1 MAEITKKETPAQ
13 IQDSDPVVMSFA
25 TQKAWTLCLISNMI
39 CIALIG
45 WTIRPTKKSATA
57 RQHTSVLEGIRRLG
71 VLWTAKRIRKFPTVA
86 ETAVSKFITTRA
98 IFVTYVAR
106 VSYHSSFKWTQ
117 VIFVGVI
124 AVKTSVEVAFS
135 IRSSLL
141 SAWRSTCST
150 LTKSVYSPGPQV
162 FFSISEWIIFK
173 LFP

>member
-25 TQKAWTLCLISNMI
+25 TQKAWTLCFISNMI
-39 CIALIG
+39 CIALNG

-71 VLWTAKRIRKFPTVA
+71 VLWTAKRIRKFPAVA

-98 IFVTYVAR
+98 IFVTYVAC
-106 VSYHSSFKWTQ
+106 VSYHSSSKWTQ

-124 AVKTSVEVAFS
+124 AVQTSVEVAFS
-135 IRSSLL
+135 IRSCL

-150 LTKSVYSPGPQV
+150 LIKSVYNLGPQV
-162 FFSISEWIIFK
+162 FFFNQRVNQI
-173 LFP
+173 